1 MKPTDFKIKPFRLLF
16 QVILAAIF
24 GGCAHY
30 DGGRLFH
37 TEGCITCH
45 RFKGS
50 GGGMGPDLTAIT
62 ALKSDSAIYN
72 YLQNP
77 KKYNPHARMPSFA
90 NLSRSKRN
98 AIIAYLK
105 K

>member
-1 MKPTDFKIKPFRLLF
+1 MKSTGYKIKTFRLLF
-16 QVILAAIF
+16 PVILAAIL

-77 KKYNPHARMPSFA
+77 KKYNPHA
-90 NLSRSKRN
+90 
-98 AIIAYLK
+98 AIGPLK
-105 K
+105 SAPLRPGYAARGDLR